1 MKHPVVVSVSGF
13 TSEVGKTTLMCDLL
27 RAFPGWEAIKMT
39 RGHYRSCGK
48 NPEACCVSHLLSDE
62 PVIHSGRSLT
72 YSPGKDTGRYWEAG
86 AANVHWAIVTDQQVE
101 SAVNEAVKRVKGPGV
116 FVEGNSFLDFI
127 SVDFAIMVASPSSKK
142 IKASAQ
148 RAIAHA
154 SALYLNNRDE
164 EKDESDFAVWCE
176 SSGVNKLIAG
186 LPIYRNSSLP
196 ELIANVQTK
205 ESSRHA
211 LATLSGDSP
220 LKTLAPDSGN
230 PHRKGPT
237 LVG

>member
-48 NPEACCVSHLLSDE
+48 DPEACCVSHLLSDE
-62 PVIHSGRSLT
+62 PVIHSGRLLT

-142 IKASAQ
+142 IKASAR
-148 RAIAHA
+148 RAIGHA

-164 EKDESDFAVWCE
+164 EKDGSDFAVWCE
-176 SSGVNKLIAG
+176 SSGVDNLISG
-186 LPIYRNSSLP
+186 LPVYTRSTLSD
-196 ELIANVQTK
+196 LILDVHRK
-205 ESSRHA
+205 ESSPTRFA
-211 LATLSGDSP
+211 KLADHSP
-220 LKTLAPDSGN
+220 
-230 PHRKGPT
+230 
-237 LVG
+237 